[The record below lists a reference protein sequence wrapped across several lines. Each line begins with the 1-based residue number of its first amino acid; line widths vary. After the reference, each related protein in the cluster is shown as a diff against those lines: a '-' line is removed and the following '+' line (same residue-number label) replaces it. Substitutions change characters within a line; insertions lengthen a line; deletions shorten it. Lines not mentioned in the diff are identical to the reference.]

1 MRTSFKTLLAIIVL
15 VSVTGLQSACSRAP
29 VQEMSNARQA
39 IQAAREVG
47 AARLSPGLLNH
58 AVLLLERARKQLES
72 GEYRRARKNAISA
85 RKEAVRAR
93 EKALSTTKP

>member
-1 MRTSFKTLLAIIVL
+1 MRTIFKSLIAVAVL
-15 VSVTGLQSACSRAP
+15 VVVVGLQSACSSAP

-47 AARLSPGLLNH
+47 AARFSPGLLNN

-85 RKEAVRAR
+85 HKEAVKAR
-93 EKALSTTKP
+93 RKALSSAKP